1 MKTFFILILSIFSL
15 TFYAQS
21 SKQEASSLT
30 AEQKAKMEVKR
41 MTTDLNLTTN
51 QQQQIEKVLTD
62 NNRKTDNIKLRLQSA
77 KPEENQALKTEYI
90 ESLKT
95 LKTNLKT
102 ILTQKQQDK
111 WDAIYKKRFQEQQKQ
126 NVSPGKP

>member
-1 MKTFFILILSIFSL
+1 MKTFFILMLSIFSL

-21 SKQEASSLT
+21 SNRETTSLT

-41 MTTDLNLTTN
+41 MATDLNLTPN

-62 NNRKTDNIKLRLQSA
+62 NNRKTDDIKLRLQSA
-77 KPEENQALKTEYI
+77 KPEENQTLKTEYI

-95 LKTNLKT
+95 LKTNLKA
-102 ILTQKQQDK
+102 ILTQEQQNK

-126 NVSPGKP
+126 NASPGKP